1 MHPVYIESTLLQF
14 LLMQN
19 FLVLN
24 MFIKL
29 FYFIRIFMLYSFIIC
44 ISFVRIIFRI
54 FYYFMF
60 GCLFFLVFALLL
72 CVCVNGLHV
81 FYLFTKFTFFYFFHI
96 HANTDKDANCFQS
109 NYNSSSKNLWLLFS
123 VSFLF
128 LNIQFNKSGNITL
141 RLFLFLFVYFF
152 IFLHKHIKTTDH
164 QEAVRSC
171 SRYEFFTS
179 DFIDTCEDVQS
190 LITQLT
196 IDHYSFSK
204 LKYQNLNSFF
214 LCYQHFQGI

>member
-14 LLMQN
+14 LRMQN

-109 NYNSSSKNLWLLFS
+109 NYNSSSKNLWWWWNNNFS
-123 VSFLF
+123 NTRVMFGTLPQDSVATGFVWCVCATVKPLQAGWYFDQQSVFVQIGAVS
-128 LNIQFNKSGNITL
+128 
-141 RLFLFLFVYFF
+141 
-152 IFLHKHIKTTDH
+152 
-164 QEAVRSC
+164 C
-171 SRYEFFTS
+171 
-179 DFIDTCEDVQS
+179 
-190 LITQLT
+190 
-196 IDHYSFSK
+196 
-204 LKYQNLNSFF
+204 
-214 LCYQHFQGI
+214 